1 MKIILAGTPEFS
13 VPIFE
18 NIIKE
23 QEVVAIITQP
33 DKKAKRGLKLQE
45 SPIAKLAKKY
55 NIKIF
60 KPIKINEIYNDLK
73 ELDFDIFLTSAFG
86 QYIPTNIL
94 SLAKIASINIH
105 GSLLPKYRGAAPIQ
119 HAILNGDKETGISL
133 IYMVKKMDAGNI
145 LKTAKLIIKNDDS
158 DSLFEK
164 MSLLAAKNINKW
176 LNDIENKNFNEI
188 IQDEKL
194 VSFAPKL
201 TKEDALLDLKNFS
214 FEKISNKVKAYSK
227 NPGCFT
233 FLNGK
238 RVKIYKVSLEKK
250 QGLKLYFKDGIM
262 YATSYQFEGKKI
274 VKL

>member
-145 LKTAKLIIKNDDS
+145 LKAAKLIIENDDS

-176 LNDIENKNFNEI
+176 LNDIANKNFKEI

>member
-105 GSLLPKYRGAAPIQ
+105 GSILPKYRGAAPIQ

-145 LKTAKLIIKNDDS
+145 LKTAKLIIENDDS

-176 LNDIENKNFNEI
+176 LNDIANKNFKEI

-227 NPGCFT
+227 NPGCFI

-250 QGLKLYFKDGIM
+250 QGLKLSFKDGIM